1 MILSNQTK
9 IIDYDNHFVITYNIL
24 LIILY
29 MIDLDRLPYMEVDYL
44 FQIGDKIVYPMH
56 GAGVIEAIEEKEI
69 LGEKQKYYVIR
80 IPISNMEVM
89 IPMKKMIQARIR
101 LIADMLTLENVL
113 LIFQYGESDHS
124 LSWKQRYTQNMEKM
138 KTGEIQEGAE
148 VVRDLIRR
156 NKVRALNTSE
166 KQMLDNAQKI
176 LISELS
182 LIKGI
187 TENQAIDLLNTKVG

>member
-1 MILSNQTK
+1 
-9 IIDYDNHFVITYNIL
+9 
-24 LIILY
+24 
-29 MIDLDRLPYMEVDYL
+29 MEVDYL

-56 GAGVIEAIEEKEI
+56 GAGVIEGIEEKEI

-89 IPMKKMIQARIR
+89 IPMKKIIQSRIR
-101 LIADMLTLENVL
+101 LIADLLTLENVL

-138 KTGEIQEGAE
+138 KRGEIQEGAE

-166 KQMLDNAQKI
+166 KHMLDNAQKI

-187 TENQAIDLLNTKVG
+187 TEDQAIELLNTKVG

>member
-1 MILSNQTK
+1 
-9 IIDYDNHFVITYNIL
+9 
-24 LIILY
+24 
-29 MIDLDRLPYMEVDYL
+29 
-44 FQIGDKIVYPMH
+44 
-56 GAGVIEAIEEKEI
+56 
-69 LGEKQKYYVIR
+69 
-80 IPISNMEVM
+80 MEVM
-89 IPMKKMIQARIR
+89 IPMKKMIQSRIR
-101 LIADMLTLENVL
+101 LIADKLTLENVL
-113 LIFQYGESDHS
+113 LIFQYGESDDS

-156 NKVRALNTSE
+156 NKVRALNASE

>member
-1 MILSNQTK
+1 MIT
-9 IIDYDNHFVITYNIL
+9 
-24 LIILY
+24 
-29 MIDLDRLPYMEVDYL
+29 LDRLPYMEVDYL

-89 IPMKKMIQARIR
+89 IPMNKMIQSRIR

-124 LSWKQRYTQNMEKM
+124 LTWKQRYTQNMEKM
-138 KTGEIQEGAE
+138 KSGEIQEGAE

-166 KQMLDNAQKI
+166 KHMLDNAQKI

>member
-1 MILSNQTK
+1 
-9 IIDYDNHFVITYNIL
+9 
-24 LIILY
+24 
-29 MIDLDRLPYMEVDYL
+29 MEVDYL

>member
-1 MILSNQTK
+1 
-9 IIDYDNHFVITYNIL
+9 
-24 LIILY
+24 
-29 MIDLDRLPYMEVDYL
+29 MEVDYL

-56 GAGVIEAIEEKEI
+56 GAGVIEGIEEKEI
-69 LGEKQKYYVIR
+69 LGEKQKYFVIR
-80 IPISNMEVM
+80 IPISNLEVM
-89 IPMKKMIQARIR
+89 IPMKKMIQSRIR

-113 LIFQYGESDHS
+113 LIFQYGESDNS

-187 TENQAIDLLNTKVG
+187 TENQAIELLNTKVG

>member
-1 MILSNQTK
+1 MIT
-9 IIDYDNHFVITYNIL
+9 
-24 LIILY
+24 
-29 MIDLDRLPYMEVDYL
+29 LDRLPYMEVDYL

-69 LGEKQKYYVIR
+69 LGEIQKYYVIR

-89 IPMKKMIQARIR
+89 IPMKKMIQSRIR

-138 KTGEIQEGAE
+138 KTGEILEGAE

>member
-1 MILSNQTK
+1 
-9 IIDYDNHFVITYNIL
+9 
-24 LIILY
+24 
-29 MIDLDRLPYMEVDYL
+29 MEVDYV

-89 IPMKKMIQARIR
+89 IPMKKMIQSRIR
-101 LIADMLTLENVL
+101 LIADKLTLENVL
-113 LIFQYGESDHS
+113 LIFQYGESDDS

-138 KTGEIQEGAE
+138 KTGEMQEGAE

>member
-1 MILSNQTK
+1 
-9 IIDYDNHFVITYNIL
+9 
-24 LIILY
+24 
-29 MIDLDRLPYMEVDYL
+29 MEVDYL

-56 GAGVIEAIEEKEI
+56 GAGVIEGIEEKEI
-69 LGEKQKYYVIR
+69 LGEKQKYFVIR

-89 IPMKKMIQARIR
+89 IPMKKMIQSRIR

-113 LIFQYGESDHS
+113 LIFQYGESDNS

-187 TENQAIDLLNTKVG
+187 TENQAIELLNTKVG

>member
-1 MILSNQTK
+1 MINLE
-9 IIDYDNHFVITYNIL
+9 
-24 LIILY
+24 
-29 MIDLDRLPYMEVDYL
+29 RLPYMEVDYL

-89 IPMKKMIQARIR
+89 IPMKKMIQSRIR

-113 LIFQYGESDHS
+113 LIFQYGESDNS

>member
-1 MILSNQTK
+1 MI
-9 IIDYDNHFVITYNIL
+9 
-24 LIILY
+24 
-29 MIDLDRLPYMEVDYL
+29 E
-44 FQIGDKIVYPMH
+44 G
-56 GAGVIEAIEEKEI
+56 IEEKEI

-89 IPMKKMIQARIR
+89 IPMKKMIQSRIR

-113 LIFQYGESDHS
+113 LIFQYGESDNS

-138 KTGEIQEGAE
+138 KRGEIQEGAE

>member
-1 MILSNQTK
+1 M
-9 IIDYDNHFVITYNIL
+9 
-24 LIILY
+24 
-29 MIDLDRLPYMEVDYL
+29 

-89 IPMKKMIQARIR
+89 IPMKKMIQSRIR

-113 LIFQYGESDHS
+113 LIFQYGESDNS

>member
-1 MILSNQTK
+1 
-9 IIDYDNHFVITYNIL
+9 
-24 LIILY
+24 
-29 MIDLDRLPYMEVDYL
+29 MEVDYL

-69 LGEKQKYYVIR
+69 LGEKQKYYIIR

-89 IPMKKMIQARIR
+89 IPMKKMIQSRIR

-113 LIFQYGESDHS
+113 LIFQYGESDDS

-156 NKVRALNTSE
+156 NKVRALNASE

>member
-1 MILSNQTK
+1 
-9 IIDYDNHFVITYNIL
+9 
-24 LIILY
+24 
-29 MIDLDRLPYMEVDYL
+29 MEVDYL

-56 GAGVIEAIEEKEI
+56 GAGVIEAIEEKEV

-89 IPMKKMIQARIR
+89 IPMKKMIQSRIR
-101 LIADMLTLENVL
+101 LIADKLTLENVL
-113 LIFQYGESDHS
+113 LIFQYGESDDS

-156 NKVRALNTSE
+156 NKVRALNASE

>member
-1 MILSNQTK
+1 
-9 IIDYDNHFVITYNIL
+9 
-24 LIILY
+24 
-29 MIDLDRLPYMEVDYL
+29 MEVDYL

-89 IPMKKMIQARIR
+89 IPMKKMIQSRIR

-113 LIFQYGESDHS
+113 LIFQYGESDNS

>member
-1 MILSNQTK
+1 MINLE
-9 IIDYDNHFVITYNIL
+9 
-24 LIILY
+24 
-29 MIDLDRLPYMEVDYL
+29 RLPYMEVDYL

-89 IPMKKMIQARIR
+89 IPMKKMIQSRIR
-101 LIADMLTLENVL
+101 LIADKLTLENVL
-113 LIFQYGESDHS
+113 LIFQYGESDDS

>member
-1 MILSNQTK
+1 
-9 IIDYDNHFVITYNIL
+9 
-24 LIILY
+24 
-29 MIDLDRLPYMEVDYL
+29 MEVDYL

-56 GAGVIEAIEEKEI
+56 GAGVIKAIEEKEI

-89 IPMKKMIQARIR
+89 IPMKKMIQSRIR

-113 LIFQYGESDHS
+113 LIFQYGESDDS

-156 NKVRALNTSE
+156 NKVRALNASE

>member
-1 MILSNQTK
+1 
-9 IIDYDNHFVITYNIL
+9 
-24 LIILY
+24 
-29 MIDLDRLPYMEVDYL
+29 MEVDYL

-89 IPMKKMIQARIR
+89 IPMKKMIQLRIR
-101 LIADMLTLENVL
+101 LIADKLTLENVL
-113 LIFQYGESDHS
+113 LIFQYGESDDS

>member
-1 MILSNQTK
+1 
-9 IIDYDNHFVITYNIL
+9 
-24 LIILY
+24 
-29 MIDLDRLPYMEVDYL
+29 MEVDYL

-69 LGEKQKYYVIR
+69 LGEIQKYYVIR

-89 IPMKKMIQARIR
+89 IPMKKMIQSRIR

-138 KTGEIQEGAE
+138 KTGEILEGAE

>member
-1 MILSNQTK
+1 
-9 IIDYDNHFVITYNIL
+9 
-24 LIILY
+24 
-29 MIDLDRLPYMEVDYL
+29 MIDLEGLSYMEVDYL

-69 LGEKQKYYVIR
+69 LGEKQKYYIIR

-89 IPMKKMIQARIR
+89 IPMKKMIQSRIR

-113 LIFQYGESDHS
+113 LIFQYGESDDS

-156 NKVRALNTSE
+156 NKVRALNASE

>member
-1 MILSNQTK
+1 MIT
-9 IIDYDNHFVITYNIL
+9 
-24 LIILY
+24 
-29 MIDLDRLPYMEVDYL
+29 LDKLPYMEVDYL

-89 IPMKKMIQARIR
+89 IPMRKMIQSRIR

-113 LIFQYGESDHS
+113 LIFQYGESDNT

-187 TENQAIDLLNTKVG
+187 TENQAIELLNTKVG

>member
-1 MILSNQTK
+1 
-9 IIDYDNHFVITYNIL
+9 
-24 LIILY
+24 
-29 MIDLDRLPYMEVDYL
+29 MEVDYL

-56 GAGVIEAIEEKEI
+56 GAGIIEGIEEKEI
-69 LGEKQKYYVIR
+69 LGEKQKYFVIR

-89 IPMKKMIQARIR
+89 IPMKKMIQSRIR
-101 LIADMLTLENVL
+101 LIADILTLENVL
-113 LIFQYGESDHS
+113 LIFQYGESDDS

-138 KTGEIQEGAE
+138 KTGEILEGAE

-187 TENQAIDLLNTKVG
+187 TENQAIELLNTKVG

>member
-1 MILSNQTK
+1 
-9 IIDYDNHFVITYNIL
+9 
-24 LIILY
+24 
-29 MIDLDRLPYMEVDYL
+29 MEVDYL

-56 GAGVIEAIEEKEI
+56 GAGVIESIEEKEI
-69 LGEKQKYYVIR
+69 LGEKQKYFVIR

-89 IPMKKMIQARIR
+89 IPMKKMIQSRIR

-113 LIFQYGESDHS
+113 LIFQYGESDNS

-187 TENQAIDLLNTKVG
+187 TENQAIELLNTKVG

>member
-1 MILSNQTK
+1 
-9 IIDYDNHFVITYNIL
+9 
-24 LIILY
+24 
-29 MIDLDRLPYMEVDYL
+29 MEVDYL

-56 GAGVIEAIEEKEI
+56 GAGVIEAIEEKEV
-69 LGEKQKYYVIR
+69 LGERQKYYVIR

-89 IPMKKMIQARIR
+89 IPMKKMIQSRIR
-101 LIADMLTLENVL
+101 LIADKLTLENVL
-113 LIFQYGESDHS
+113 LIFQYGESDDS

-156 NKVRALNTSE
+156 NKVRALNASE

>member
-1 MILSNQTK
+1 MIP
-9 IIDYDNHFVITYNIL
+9 
-24 LIILY
+24 
-29 MIDLDRLPYMEVDYL
+29 LDRLPYMEVDYL

-69 LGEKQKYYVIR
+69 LGEIQKYYVIR

-89 IPMKKMIQARIR
+89 IPMKKMIQSRIR

-138 KTGEIQEGAE
+138 KTGEILEGAE

>member
-1 MILSNQTK
+1 M
-9 IIDYDNHFVITYNIL
+9 IL
-24 LIILY
+24 LITLY
-29 MIDLDRLPYMEVDYL
+29 MITLDRLPYMEVDYL

-89 IPMKKMIQARIR
+89 IPMNKMIQSRIR

-124 LSWKQRYTQNMEKM
+124 LTWKQRYTQNMEKM
-138 KTGEIQEGAE
+138 KSGEIQEGAE

-166 KQMLDNAQKI
+166 KHMLDNAQKI

>member
-1 MILSNQTK
+1 
-9 IIDYDNHFVITYNIL
+9 
-24 LIILY
+24 
-29 MIDLDRLPYMEVDYL
+29 MEVDYL

-56 GAGVIEAIEEKEI
+56 GAGVIEGIEEKEI

-89 IPMKKMIQARIR
+89 IPMKKMIQSRIR
-101 LIADMLTLENVL
+101 LIADKLTLENVL
-113 LIFQYGESDHS
+113 LIFQYGESDDS

-156 NKVRALNTSE
+156 NKVRALNASE

>member
-1 MILSNQTK
+1 
-9 IIDYDNHFVITYNIL
+9 
-24 LIILY
+24 
-29 MIDLDRLPYMEVDYL
+29 MEVDYL

-56 GAGVIEAIEEKEI
+56 GAGVIEGIEEKEI

-80 IPISNMEVM
+80 IPISNMEIM
-89 IPMKKMIQARIR
+89 IPMKKMIQSRIR
-101 LIADMLTLENVL
+101 LIADILTLENVL
-113 LIFQYGESDHS
+113 LIFQYGESDNS

-138 KTGEIQEGAE
+138 KRGEIQEGAE

-187 TENQAIDLLNTKVG
+187 TEDQAIELLNTKVG

>member
-1 MILSNQTK
+1 
-9 IIDYDNHFVITYNIL
+9 
-24 LIILY
+24 
-29 MIDLDRLPYMEVDYL
+29 MEVDYL

-56 GAGVIEAIEEKEI
+56 GAGVIEGIEEKEI

-89 IPMKKMIQARIR
+89 IPMKKMIQSRIR

-113 LIFQYGESDHS
+113 LIFQYGESDNS

-138 KTGEIQEGAE
+138 KRGEIQEGAE